1 MTPFFFIIA
10 RMKKQLLCL
19 VLMIAALA
27 CSRVEDSPEYRQ
39 MMHQSDSLVQKIETQ
54 DRELREFTEEF
65 HRIEQNL
72 SAIDTGKAEIM
83 ALSGKKGLDR
93 KDRIHRLI
101 AEIYISL
108 DQNQT
113 TIQKLEERIRK
124 NRSAAALTILVN
136 SLKENLRSKEEEIA
150 RLEKELSALKLEVR
164 NLKEA
169 VAYRE
174 KALREKDTLL
184 ARQSDEIRMHKNLA
198 ARKEAELA
206 RVYFVKGTAQELISA
221 GILKKEGGIA
231 GIGTVKVLGT
241 KLKPDQFKILN
252 ANTDVLLPVGP
263 GKKRKVVTTHPT
275 DSYFFV
281 AREGRYYL
289 KISYPDR
296 FWSISRY
303 LVVIT
308 D

>member
-1 MTPFFFIIA
+1 
-10 RMKKQLLCL
+10 MKNQVLFCL
-19 VLMIAALA
+19 AVSIVALA
-27 CSRVEDSPEYRQ
+27 CTRVEDSPEYRQ
-39 MMHQSDSLVQKIETQ
+39 VVHQSDSLVQKIEEQ
-54 DRELREFTEEF
+54 DKELQEFTQEF

-72 SAIDTGKAEIM
+72 SAIDTGRAEIM
-83 ALSGKKGLDR
+83 AISGAKGLGR
-93 KDRIHRLI
+93 KDRIHKLI

-113 TIQKLEERIRK
+113 TIYKLEERIRK
-124 NRSAAALTILVN
+124 NRSAAALSVLVN
-136 SLKENLRSKEEEIA
+136 SLKENLHSKEEEIA
-150 RLEKELSALKLEVR
+150 LLEKELSALKLEVR

-174 KALREKDTLL
+174 TVLREKDTLL

-198 ARKEAELA
+198 AQKEAELS
-206 RVYFVKGTAQELISA
+206 RVYFVKGTAGELIAA
-221 GILKKEGGIA
+221 GILKKEGGLA
-231 GIGTVKVLGT
+231 GIGTVKVLGS
-241 KLKPDQFKILN
+241 KLKADQFKVLN
-252 ANTDVLLPVGP
+252 AKTDILIPIGP
-263 GKKRKVVTTHPT
+263 GKKRKVVTTHPA

-281 AREGRYYL
+281 AREGRYYM

-303 LVVIT
+303 LVVVT